1 MCEIFISAD
10 PASYESRT
18 RSVRLHGVVT
28 SIRLEHLYWEVL
40 EEIARRDA
48 MSVVHLIEK
57 LYDELVTAR
66 GGVGNFTS
74 FLRVSALRYEAM
86 VAQGRIP
93 ADVSIPIRSLD
104 ASTVLRELPRGWSI
118 QPTAPAAGPD
128 APAQGRALPAGL
140 DPVAALTLTCRSRVP
155 KQATSA
161 FSRPET
167 GPARH

>member
-40 EEIARRDA
+40 EEIARRDG

-57 LYDELVTAR
+57 LYDELVSAR

-74 FLRVSALRYEAM
+74 FLRVSALRYEAL
-86 VAQGRIP
+86 VARGRIP
-93 ADVSIPIRSLD
+93 ADIGVPIRSLD
-104 ASTVLRELPRGWSI
+104 AKTVLRELPRGWST
-118 QPTAPAAGPD
+118 PTEPAANGD
-128 APAQGRALPAGL
+128 APPARALQR
-140 DPVAALTLTCRSRVP
+140 ALTRLP
-155 KQATSA
+155 
-161 FSRPET
+161 
-167 GPARH
+167 H

>member
-28 SIRLEHLYWEVL
+28 SIRLEHLYWDVL
-40 EEIARRDA
+40 EEIAKRDG

-57 LYDELVTAR
+57 LYDELVSAR

-93 ADVSIPIRSLD
+93 ADVRVPIRSLD
-104 ASTVLRELPRGWSI
+104 ASAVLHELPKGWGAR
-118 QPTAPAAGPD
+118 TADAASTDGVSP
-128 APAQGRALPAGL
+128 RALQQ
-140 DPVAALTLTCRSRVP
+140 ALTRLP
-155 KQATSA
+155 
-161 FSRPET
+161 
-167 GPARH
+167 H